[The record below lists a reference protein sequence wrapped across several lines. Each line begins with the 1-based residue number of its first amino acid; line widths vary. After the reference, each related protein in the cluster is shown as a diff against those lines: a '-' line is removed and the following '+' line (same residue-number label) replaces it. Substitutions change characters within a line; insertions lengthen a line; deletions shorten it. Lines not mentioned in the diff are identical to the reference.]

1 MTPTK
6 GLMVPIACLSVG
18 LCACVAAPPPQSPTM
33 TVAIAL
39 LVNAGNPAYSGKAVG
54 CDKVVL
60 VTRPVAQTTDPLTAA
75 MQVLFARQDPWRPW
89 DNVPG
94 NFLSTQTNL
103 DFDRAVLYGGVAQI
117 MLTGGLGPLGGA
129 CDDPRTRAEIEQTAL
144 QVPGVSAVEIF
155 LDGKTTTL
163 LRPAAGP

>member
-1 MTPTK
+1 MPTTR
-6 GLMVPIACLSVG
+6 LTVPIACLSVG
-18 LCACVAAPPPQSPTM
+18 LCACAAPLPPQSPTT

-39 LVNAGNPAYSGKAVG
+39 LVDAGNPAYSGKLVG

-60 VTRPVAQTTDPLTAA
+60 VPRTVSQTTDPLTAA

-94 NFLSTQTNL
+94 NFLSTQRNL
-103 DFDRAVLYGGVAQI
+103 EFDRAVLYGGVAQI

-129 CDDPRTRAEIEQTAL
+129 CDDPRTRDEIEQTAL

-155 LDGKTTTL
+155 LNGQPTTL
-163 LRPAAGP
+163 LRPAAGS